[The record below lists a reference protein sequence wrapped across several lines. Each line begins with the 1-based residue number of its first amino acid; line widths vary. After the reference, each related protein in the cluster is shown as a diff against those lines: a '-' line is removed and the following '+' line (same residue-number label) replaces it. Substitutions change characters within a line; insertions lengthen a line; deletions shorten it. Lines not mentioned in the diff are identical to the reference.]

1 MSRILVI
8 DDDQQVR
15 MLLWEILTDE
25 GHEVVEAINGVEGMR
40 KFHEKPADLVITD
53 LIMPER
59 EGLETITMLR
69 REFPNLAVIA
79 ISGGGRVGAS
89 DYLPIARMLGARKV
103 IAKPFSSAEILQA
116 VQELLPPP
124 KA

>member
-15 MLLWEILTDE
+15 TLLWEILTDE
-25 GHEVVEAINGVEGMR
+25 GHEVIEAINGVEGMR
-40 KFHEKPADLVITD
+40 QFHEKPADLVITD

-79 ISGGGRVGAS
+79 ISGGGRGGAS

-103 IAKPFSSAEILQA
+103 IAKPFSAAEILQA

-124 KA
+124 KV